1 LVHTPSATL
10 TCVHRKKENKEG
22 GKQGPLAHP
31 PNRTGSCSSGRN
43 AATTSPSE
51 ASPSVTI
58 VNSARVPPLVRRPAI
73 PRSCATTAPTAWHKG
88 VCPPG
93 GSASTASSCDRLAP
107 DGSADLPITTGG
119 IVPWVFSRRISVGNA
134 NAAAVR
140 ASAVTAAV
148 TSSHRVHFS
157 TVCVVLT
164 VGGMVLCVDVTVA
177 MRLPSVCSIEL
188 LLSTR
193 TMRWLMRSL
202 LACSARGK
210 PGGHVAGTSIMLI
223 RHGSFALFFWQFG
236 E

>member
-1 LVHTPSATL
+1 MVKRH
-10 TCVHRKKENKEG
+10 
-22 GKQGPLAHP
+22 
-31 PNRTGSCSSGRN
+31 
-43 AATTSPSE
+43 
-51 ASPSVTI
+51 
-58 VNSARVPPLVRRPAI
+58 RVPPLARRPAI

-93 GSASTASSCDRLAP
+93 GSASTASSCERLVP

-119 IVPWVFSRRISVGNA
+119 MVPWVFSRRISVGNA
-134 NAAAVR
+134 NVAAVR

-177 MRLPSVCSIEL
+177 MRLPSWCCIEL
-188 LLSTR
+188 LLSTK
-193 TMRWLMRSL
+193 TIRWLMRSFD
-202 LACSARGK
+202 ACSARGK

-223 RHGSFALFFWQFG
+223 RHGSIRLSFFLCRFG
-236 E
+236 ENGKIEVT